1 MTLSSSFLQRCRFHV
16 LPRIPEALQLLGC
29 VANGVDN
36 RFNISGRGFFCRMDL
51 QLCDYLYVRHSSG
64 SAERLRKEGLS
75 AEIYKVS
82 VPPFY
87 CNIFTMIIKTNLSSL
102 LLTRLTVIFQKWKR
116 RWVVLSANIS
126 PSKCSLIYCKKE
138 TDWLS
143 NKQSEISK
151 CQLTG
156 FSVQNATGRGKHDN
170 HLIISLH
177 AYDICLSFESVTKME
192 QWYKALER
200 MLGRRSQQL
209 LILKSGRANYLIN
222 DRYSTGSKQRKSQA
236 RNNGK

>member
-1 MTLSSSFLQRCRFHV
+1 
-16 LPRIPEALQLLGC
+16 
-29 VANGVDN
+29 
-36 RFNISGRGFFCRMDL
+36 MDL
-51 QLCDYLYVRHSSG
+51 QLCDYLYVRHSLG

-82 VPPFY
+82 MPPFY
-87 CNIFTMIIKTNLSSL
+87 CNIFIMIIKQTLARL
-102 LLTRLTVIFQKWKR
+102 LLTRLTALFQKWKR

-126 PSKCSLIYCKKE
+126 PSKCSLNYCKKE

-156 FSVQNATGRGKHDN
+156 FSVQKATGRGKHDN

-177 AYDICLSFESVTKME
+177 AYDIYLSFESVTKME

-200 MLGRRSQQL
+200 MHGRRGQL
-209 LILKSGRANYLIN
+209 AIIIRKHFPLREMLIGGLMATVKSCKHRLCTEI
-222 DRYSTGSKQRKSQA
+222 KK
-236 RNNGK
+236 

>member
-1 MTLSSSFLQRCRFHV
+1 MVLSSFFLQRCRFHV

-36 RFNISGRGFFCRMDL
+36 RFNISGRGVFCR
-51 QLCDYLYVRHSSG
+51 YVRHSLG

-82 VPPFY
+82 MPPFY
-87 CNIFTMIIKTNLSSL
+87 CNIFIMIIKQTLAAYY
-102 LLTRLTVIFQKWKR
+102 VIFQKWKR

-126 PSKCSLIYCKKE
+126 SSKCSLIYCKKE

-151 CQLTG
+151 CQLTS
-156 FSVQNATGRGKHDN
+156 FSVQKATGHGEHHN

-177 AYDICLSFESVTKME
+177 VYDIYLSFESVTKME
-192 QWYKALER
+192 QWYKPL
-200 MLGRRSQQL
+200 
-209 LILKSGRANYLIN
+209 
-222 DRYSTGSKQRKSQA
+222 
-236 RNNGK
+236 